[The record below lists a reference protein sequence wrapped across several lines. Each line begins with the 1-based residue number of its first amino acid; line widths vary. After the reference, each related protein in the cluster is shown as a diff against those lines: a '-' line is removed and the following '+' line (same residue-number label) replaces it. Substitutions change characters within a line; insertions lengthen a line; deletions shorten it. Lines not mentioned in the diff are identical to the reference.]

1 MPNTATDLFQDK
13 QRAFMGAW
21 LRAIHLTGHAGLFGQ
36 NPAAGLSGFAP
47 KVKEINRALPT
58 LPKSQGA
65 LIAAMVSFFNPEEGA
80 RMMTKT
86 GTAGLGA
93 LSLCLSDSANQVLAD
108 LICNYQGW

>member
-13 QRAFMGAW
+13 QVAFLNAW
-21 LRAIHLTGHAGLFGQ
+21 CRAINLTGHPSLFGM
-36 NPAAGLSGFAP
+36 NSMNGLAGFAP
-47 KVKEINRALPT
+47 KVKEINRALPG

-80 RMMTKT
+80 KMMTKT

-93 LSLCLSDSANQVLAD
+93 LSLCLSESARKALSD
-108 LICNYQGW
+108 LINNYQGW

>member
-13 QRAFMGAW
+13 QRAFMDAW
-21 LRAIHLTGHAGLFGQ
+21 LRAIHLTGHAALFGQ

-58 LPKSQGA
+58 LPKSHAA

-80 RMMTKT
+80 KMMVKT

-93 LSLCLSDSANQVLAD
+93 LALCLSDNARVALSD
-108 LICNYQGW
+108 LINNYQGW